1 MAISVVKPSQLH
13 FHTCRLPGPWESPR
27 FFKVPGGHL
36 VWSGSFASM
45 VITAL
50 GQLPR
55 SRLQPTVIVP
65 GDGPFPG
72 AP

>member
-1 MAISVVKPSQLH
+1 MAVSVVKPSQLH
-13 FHTCRLPGPWESPR
+13 FHTSSRSLGISKVFQSPR
-27 FFKVPGGHL
+27 GPPGL
-36 VWSGSFASM
+36 VRLLFASM